1 VSTSVVGKDQID
13 QAKAEIQNLKKQK
26 QKLNDEVLELNIK
39 TEIPL
44 SDDVVATLQ
53 AEGLV

>member
-1 VSTSVVGKDQID
+1 MTCLWVKFKPFSAVKVST
-13 QAKAEIQNLKKQK
+13 EIA
-26 QKLNDEVLELNIK
+26 NDVADLIKNIK

-53 AEGLV
+53 AEGLI